1 MKKRLF
7 IPVVMCLFVFTSC
20 SLADKL
26 GFDTYDYMSEKV
38 TVTHDINGE
47 CAEMIAGILDVLIT
61 DKASLPTFEKMSDAI
76 NEYRDAVLLY
86 MLKEG
91 YAKYSGNTEL
101 IAKAEAEYPEYTIS
115 QVIPVSEFE
124 ATMYRYFGGNVKI
137 THRDGDRFKYL
148 PKIGAYISPAVT
160 ESAEFT
166 PQITELCETDK
177 TYRVRFRVLSPAPDS
192 IPSEEYFAL
201 IIKRDDG
208 TLYFKKLLPSA
219 DVK

>member
-1 MKKRLF
+1 MKKRLL
-7 IPVVMCLFVFTSC
+7 IPVVMCIFVFTSC

-26 GFDTYDYMSEKV
+26 GFDTYDYMGEKV
-38 TVTHDINGE
+38 TGTHDINGE

-61 DKASLPTFEKMSDAI
+61 DKTSLPTFEKMSDAI

-137 THRDGDRFKYL
+137 THRDGERFKYL
-148 PKIGAYISPAVT
+148 PKVGAYISPAVT

-166 PQITELCETDK
+166 PRITELCETDK
-177 TYRVRFRVLSPAPDS
+177 TYRVRFKVLSPS
-192 IPSEEYFAL
+192 QNSFPSEEYFAL

-208 TLYFKKLLPSA
+208 TLYFKKLLHSV

>member
-1 MKKRLF
+1 MKKRLL
-7 IPVVMCLFVFTSC
+7 IPVVMCIFVFTSC

-26 GFDTYDYMSEKV
+26 GFDTYDYMGEKV

-61 DKASLPTFEKMSDAI
+61 DKASLPTFDKMSDAI

-137 THRDGDRFKYL
+137 THRDGERFKYL
-148 PKIGAYISPAVT
+148 PKVGAYISPAVT

-166 PQITELCETDK
+166 PGITELCETDK

-208 TLYFKKLLPSA
+208 TLYFKKLLYSA
-219 DVK
+219 DIK